1 MQDFTVLNKGY
12 YSWKVWAN
20 KMSFFF
26 FTVVDGHWSHWTYF
40 PCGVSCGK
48 GQRNRTRT
56 CTNPSPLGG
65 GKDCS
70 GTGLETL
77 DCYNPPCPGKL
88 LQWCTIIFISERN
101 KLILQRYMPD
111 TSDVK
116 QGHQYHTK
124 RHYVYFFF
132 KLPAVGEWLVWHTS
146 LFFICFSVPF
156 FLRRVFID
164 YLFHCLFWLVCLSV
178 SQSISLFRD
187 IS

>member
-1 MQDFTVLNKGY
+1 MFF
-12 YSWKVWAN
+12 
-20 KMSFFF
+20 FFF
-26 FTVVDGHWSHWTYF
+26 FTVVDGQWSHWTYF

-124 RHYVYFFF
+124 RHYVYFF
-132 KLPAVGEWLVWHTS
+132 LNYLQLVNGSLDIHPCS
-146 LFFICFSVPF
+146 LFVFQF
-156 FLRRVFID
+156 FLFFFCAR
-164 YLFHCLFWLVCLSV
+164 CL
-178 SQSISLFRD
+178 
-187 IS
+187 